1 MKQSKGPGRTTYRI
15 LPLKTNL
22 PLNNMKLFKNLAFAA
37 LMGVQTVSAGTF
49 GASATPAF
57 ACPAKLPSVE
67 VMQGF
72 PDVENINVAEYCSGK
87 NVIIVGLPGAFTP
100 TWSSQQVPGYLEN
113 EKALKEAGIEE
124 VIVYCVNDPAV
135 MQAWGEDQGIK
146 GSFVN
151 FVADPAATLTKALD
165 MEMTH
170 PGPPSVGIIGRCK
183 RFALHAVDG
192 EIKTV
197 AVSEG
202 PDDPAGDSD
211 PSASLAEGMLEAIKK
226 E

>member
-1 MKQSKGPGRTTYRI
+1 MK
-15 LPLKTNL
+15 
-22 PLNNMKLFKNLAFAA
+22 FVKNLALIALAGIQYASAFAA
-37 LMGVQTVSAGTF
+37 PS
-49 GASATPAF
+49 
-57 ACPAKLPSVE
+57 KLPSVD

-100 TWSSQQVPGYLEN
+100 TWSSMQVPGYLEN
-113 EKALKEAGIEE
+113 QEALKEAGIDE

-146 GSFVN
+146 GSMVS

-211 PSASLAEGMLEAIKK
+211 PSSSLAEGMLEAISK